1 MSIEGEAKGLM
12 TNEAFLDALKKAK
25 DANINAA
32 LRCKPR
38 DDLGRWKYLEAAKI
52 VDGVAAHL
60 HALIIASKTGDTVDP
75 ANFYE
80 ERAGSVFARILNR

>member
-1 MSIEGEAKGLM
+1 MSIEGEAKSLM
-12 TNEAFLDALKKAK
+12 TNEAFLEALKKAK
-25 DANINAA
+25 DANIGAA

-60 HALIIASKTGDTVDP
+60 HALIIAAKTGDAVDP

-80 ERAGSVFARILNR
+80 ERASGLLGRILNR